1 MKLPVRD
8 RKQDRSG
15 WVSAAPDS
23 APSETEESPAEEPK
37 DRTAP
42 AALSIE
48 EVRRQLEEDRRRI
61 EEEVQRR
68 SATPASPSS
77 ARPTTPASPSTAAAP
92 APTSPGSAA
101 PASSSMA
108 AAPAPTPVPV
118 SASPT
123 PAPAPARIAPPAS
136 QTPVASPASQSPATP
151 PAAPAQ
157 VQAAPAAAPAAPS
170 TPPAASP
177 TAAPSSAATT
187 APAPARV
194 TPAAGPQVAPPA
206 SSPSP
211 STQVSPAVPGPH
223 SAAPTAAPAPAPAPA
238 KAAPPS
244 DPDPGRVAVES
255 AAQAEAEAEA
265 AARAR
270 LADKSPRSEGTRL
283 GDLLIAHQLIQP
295 DQLAAALL
303 RQTTSGQVL
312 GQVLVEQGV
321 LSESDMLT
329 ALAQQLGLEKVDL
342 GRVSPDPEA
351 VALVAER
358 VARSFKIVPLRVE
371 GQMVEVVTSDP
382 KSDLTAALT
391 QAIGRPIRLLVAPSA
406 QVQQAIDTSYRTV
419 DAIEALARGY
429 EKIESARPEP
439 QTGSLTDLAPD
450 APVVQVVNLII
461 TQALRDRASDVH
473 IESQFDGIRVRFRID
488 GTLHEVIDL
497 PLEMGPALIS
507 RLKILGGMNIVE
519 RRRPQD
525 GQIAMTV
532 EGRAIDIRVAT
543 VATVA
548 GEKCVLRILDKS
560 RPLFKLQDLGMPQ
573 ETYETYAKLIRAP
586 FGMVISAGPTGSGK
600 TTTLYAALSD
610 INSSD
615 RNITTVED
623 PVEYLFPSLNQIQV
637 NEQAGLTF
645 ADGLKSIL
653 RQDPDVILVGEVR
666 DAETARI
673 AVQSALTGH
682 LVLSSFHATDTP
694 AALHRLLDM
703 GIESFLVASAV
714 TAVVAQRLLR
724 RVCSSCRVPY
734 LPTEEEMA
742 FYQEGNGPE
751 THTFY
756 IGTGCNFCSDTG
768 YRDRVGVYELL
779 RVTPELRRLIVGW
792 ATQEE
797 LRRTA
802 KAQGMRTLADEG
814 LRLVAAGTT
823 TISEVIRGLYAGV

>member
-1 MKLPVRD
+1 MKLPVRE

-15 WVSAAPDS
+15 WVSATPGS
-23 APSETEESPAEEPK
+23 APSETEGSPAEEPK
-37 DRTAP
+37 DRAAPSAP

-61 EEEVQRR
+61 EEEVKRR
-68 SATPASPSS
+68 SATPASPTSHS
-77 ARPTTPASPSTAAAP
+77 PAAPTTPSAAAAQAPPP
-92 APTSPGSAA
+92 A
-101 PASSSMA
+101 
-108 AAPAPTPVPV
+108 PV
-118 SASPT
+118 SASPS
-123 PAPAPARIAPPAS
+123 PAPTPTSARIAPPASKTPVTPPAS
-136 QTPVASPASQSPATP
+136 QTPVAP
-151 PAAPAQ
+151 PGAPAQ
-157 VQAAPAAAPAAPS
+157 AGAAPAAAPAAPS
-170 TPPAASP
+170 APPAAMP
-177 TAAPSSAATT
+177 T
-187 APAPARV
+187 APAASATATVAPTPARI
-194 TPAAGPQVAPPA
+194 TPAAAPEMVRPA
-206 SSPSP
+206 PSPSP
-211 STQVSPAVPGPH
+211 STQVAPSVQ
-223 SAAPTAAPAPAPAPA
+223 AAPSAPTPAPTPA
-238 KAAPPS
+238 KATPPS
-244 DPDPGRVAVES
+244 ATDPNRAAAES
-255 AAQAEAEAEA
+255 AARAEA
-265 AARAR
+265 ADVATDAP
-270 LADKSPRSEGTRL
+270 DKAPRTDGSPRL

-295 DQLAAALL
+295 EQLAAALL

-358 VARSFKIVPLRVE
+358 VARSYKVVPLRVE

-382 KSDLTAALT
+382 KSDLAAALT
-391 QAIGRPIRLLVAPSA
+391 AAIGRPIRLLVAPGA

-419 DAIEALARGY
+419 GAIEELARGY
-429 EKIESARPEP
+429 EKVEAARPEP
-439 QTGSLTDLAPD
+439 QTGSLADLAPD

-802 KAQGMRTLADEG
+802 KAQGMRTLQDEG

-823 TISEVIRGLYAGV
+823 TINEVIRGLYAGV